1 MNPEGSITHWLR
13 RLQAGEQQ
21 AAQGL
26 WERYFHRL
34 VGLARAKLR
43 SSRPAIADEEDVAL
57 SAFDSFCRAAEQ
69 GRFPQLADRENL
81 WRVLMVIT
89 ARKALHLMRDEQ
101 RLKRGGAGSG
111 KRNRAAK
118 TEEADLEEVIG
129 SEPSPDF
136 AAQVADE
143 CKRLLRS
150 LTNKELEKV
159 ALMKMDGYSNDEI
172 ATQLDCAPRSVG
184 RKLQLIRDI
193 WENEGRCE

>member
-1 MNPEGSITHWLR
+1 MESGGSVTHWLR
-13 RLQAGEQQ
+13 QLQAGEQQ

-43 SSRPAIADEEDVAL
+43 SRRPVGADEEDVAL

-69 GRFPQLADRENL
+69 GRFPQVMDRNDL
-81 WRVLMVIT
+81 WRVLMLIT
-89 ARKALHLMRDEQ
+89 ARKALRLMRDEE

-111 KRNRAAK
+111 PRHRAAT
-118 TEEADLEEVIG
+118 TEEADLERVIG

-136 AAQVADE
+136 AAQVAEE
-143 CKRLLRS
+143 CERLLRS
-150 LTNKELEKV
+150 LANKELEKV

-184 RKLQLIRDI
+184 RKLQLIRGI
-193 WENEGRCE
+193 WENEGAV